1 MKKLLIFDLDGTLLN
16 TLRDL
21 SSAVNYALETFCYEK
36 KSEEHVRKSIGNG
49 VAVLI
54 SRCLPNGFDNPHY
67 EEVLKTFR
75 NYYSNHYLDNT
86 LPYEN
91 MGDTL
96 LNLKK
101 KGYLLAVVSNK
112 INAISNDLIN
122 HFFPNIFSIV
132 QGDTKE
138 MKKKPDAEMG
148 NHVLD
153 VLKIDRK
160 DAIYIGDTNV
170 DYETAINS
178 KMDVLLVTYGFRN
191 QEEMDVYNINCERVD
206 SVEELYRFFK

>member
-1 MKKLLIFDLDGTLLN
+1 
-16 TLRDL
+16 
-21 SSAVNYALETFCYEK
+21 
-36 KSEEHVRKSIGNG
+36 
-49 VAVLI
+49 
-54 SRCLPNGFDNPHY
+54 
-67 EEVLKTFR
+67 
-75 NYYSNHYLDNT
+75 
-86 LPYEN
+86 

-122 HFFPNIFSIV
+122 HFFPNVFSIV

-138 MKKKPDAEMG
+138 MKKKPDPEMV

-160 DAIYIGDTNV
+160 DAVYIGDTNV
-170 DYETAINS
+170 DYETAVNS
-178 KMDVLLVTYGFRN
+178 NMDVLLVTYGFRN
-191 QEEMDVYNINCERVD
+191 KKEMDSYNITCDRVNT
-206 SVEELYRFFK
+206 VEEIYQYFDK